1 MNSNYIIALDQG
13 TTSSRAIV
21 FDHDGSMIDSAQQE
35 FTQHYP
41 RSGWVEHDP
50 QDIWNSQLDV
60 LKTILTKYNP
70 QNIAAIGITNQRETT
85 LVWERATGKA
95 VHPAIVWQDRRT
107 AAYCDQL
114 KQEGWTEK
122 IQAKTGLILDAY
134 FSATKCKYI
143 LDHIDNGYERAQ
155 KGELCFGTVDSWI
168 IYKLTEGKVHTT
180 DCSNASRT
188 MLFNIHDLTWDHE
201 LLNLFGIPLEML
213 PSISES
219 SEVVGYTSAKLCQ
232 KEIAIAGIAGDQQ
245 AALFGQMCTEPG
257 MMKNTYGTGCF
268 MIANTGSE
276 VVFSKNKLLSTVAWK
291 INGQVSYGLEGSI
304 FVAGAAIQWLRD
316 GLEFI
321 EDAKGSES
329 LAASVEDTDGVYFV
343 PALTGLAAPHWDQY
357 ARGAILGLSRGTTKA
372 HITRAALEGIAFQ
385 VNDVID
391 AMAEDLGDRPHE
403 LRVDGGATHNN
414 LLMQLQSDL
423 GNIKVVRPKVLE
435 TTALG
440 AAYLAGLAVG
450 YWTDIHSLKE
460 QWRLD
465 QTFESRTEQ
474 HKVQQRKK
482 LWDKA
487 VKRSMHWNN
496 SDQIT

>member
-21 FDHDGSMIDSAQQE
+21 FDHGGNIVDTAQQE
-35 FTQHYP
+35 FAQHYP
-41 RSGWVEHDP
+41 QSGWVEHDP
-50 QDIWNSQLDV
+50 QDIWKSQLDV
-60 LKTILTKYNP
+60 LQTCLSKYKP
-70 QNIAAIGITNQRETT
+70 EHIAAIGITNQRETT
-85 LVWERATGKA
+85 LVWERATGEA
-95 VHPAIVWQDRRT
+95 VHRAIVWQDRRT

-143 LDHIDNGYERAQ
+143 LDQIENGYERAQ
-155 KGELCFGTVDSWI
+155 NGELCFGTVDSWI
-168 IYKLTEGKVHTT
+168 IFNLTEGKVHTT

-188 MLFNIHDLTWDHE
+188 MLFNIHDLTWDNE
-201 LLNLFGIPLEML
+201 LLELFGIPHQML

-219 SEVVGYTSAKLCQ
+219 SEIVGYTSVKLSQ
-232 KEIAIAGIAGDQQ
+232 KEIPIAGIAGDQQ

-276 VVFSKNKLLSTVAWK
+276 VISSKNQLLSTVAWK
-291 INGQVSYGLEGSI
+291 IGGQVSYGLEGSI

-316 GLEFI
+316 GLAFFD
-321 EDAKGSES
+321 DAKESEA
-329 LAASVEDTDGVYFV
+329 LASSVEDTDGVYFV
-343 PALTGLAAPHWDQY
+343 PALTGLAAPHWNQY
-357 ARGAILGLSRGTTKA
+357 ARGAILGISRGTTKA

-385 VNDVID
+385 VNDVIESI
-391 AMAEDLGDRPHE
+391 AEDLGDRPTE

-414 LLMQLQSDL
+414 LLMQIQSDL
-423 GNIKVVRPKVLE
+423 ASIKVVRPKVLE

-450 YWTDIHSLKE
+450 YWSDIESLKK
-460 QWRLD
+460 QWQLD
-465 QTFESRTEQ
+465 QTFTINKDHEAIT
-474 HKVQQRKK
+474 KRKEY
-482 LWDKA
+482 WNEA
-487 VKRSMHWNN
+487 VKRSMNWSNTG
-496 SDQIT
+496 D